1 MFQMNRINLLAVSL
15 GVAAMSATASAAME
29 LTSNGGF
36 EAGDTSGWVSFPTST
51 STFNVTGDAN
61 TGAFAAELFNNAP
74 ASGAVIKQAN
84 LGVGLVNTGD
94 PVTISFAA
102 KGSSAAGGVAF
113 AEFFSEIAG
122 GGVSSAGILGGGPL
136 PLTGQYQTFNF
147 VVPAGADVSGGVTL
161 QFAAVTGADSGSVS
175 VLFIDDVSVSIPVVP
190 EPASLALLG
199 LGGMVAARRRRI

>member
-1 MFQMNRINLLAVSL
+1 MRRTTFLAAGLSLAVMA
-15 GVAAMSATASAAME
+15 GNASAMIE
-29 LTSNGGF
+29 LTTNGGF
-36 EAGDTSGWVSFPTST
+36 EAGDTSGWTSFPSGT

-61 TGAFAAELFNNAP
+61 SGSFAAELFNNAP

-84 LGVGLVNTGD
+84 VGVGVVNPGE

-122 GGVSSAGILGGGPL
+122 GGTSAAGILGGGPL
-136 PLTGQYQTFNF
+136 ALTGAYQTFNF
-147 VVPAGADVSGGVTL
+147 VVPAGANVSGGVTL
-161 QFAAVTGADSGSVS
+161 QFAAVTGGDPGSVS
-175 VLFIDDVSVSIPVVP
+175 VLFIDDVSVSVVP

-199 LGGMVAARRRRI
+199 LGGFAVARRRRM

>member
-1 MFQMNRINLLAVSL
+1 MAGN
-15 GVAAMSATASAAME
+15 ASAMIE
-29 LTSNGGF
+29 LTTNGGF
-36 EAGDTSGWVSFPTST
+36 EAGDTSGWTSFPSGT

-61 TGAFAAELFNNAP
+61 SGSFAAELFNNAP

-84 LGVGLVNTGD
+84 VGVGVVNPGE

-122 GGVSSAGILGGGPL
+122 GGTSAAGILGGGPL
-136 PLTGQYQTFNF
+136 ALTGAYQTFNF
-147 VVPAGADVSGGVTL
+147 VVPAGANVSGGVTL
-161 QFAAVTGADSGSVS
+161 QFAAVTGGDPGSVS
-175 VLFIDDVSVSIPVVP
+175 VLFIDDVSVSVVP

-199 LGGMVAARRRRI
+199 LGGFAVARRRRM